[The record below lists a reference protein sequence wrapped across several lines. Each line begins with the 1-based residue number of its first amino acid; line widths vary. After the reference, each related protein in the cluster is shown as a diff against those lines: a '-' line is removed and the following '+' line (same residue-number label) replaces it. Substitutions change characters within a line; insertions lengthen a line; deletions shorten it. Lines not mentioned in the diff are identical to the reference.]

1 MKVWNISFERLDIKN
16 CFLILNCL
24 TNNNCKFIYL
34 IKLHF
39 SLCGCGALIK
49 NRTPGG
55 SVLPPAPI
63 PKPNHWASRTQTDIA
78 HWFYLLIRST
88 LWSFYLIFM
97 PAAISISVIELSLC
111 GQATQLTTDYWLVL
125 DEVLVFWT
133 SLWFWLV
140 SLGARPPV
148 RYVRTCQKRFC
159 AWLALG
165 PPDKHP
171 EVYESDG
178 RRSKDTGRGTSRGK
192 KGCGHKVPPQG
203 HGIGIK
209 IAS

>member
-1 MKVWNISFERLDIKN
+1 VWMWSPNQKPNSRRK
-16 CFLILNCL
+16 CSPPQ
-24 TNNNCKFIYL
+24 
-34 IKLHF
+34 H
-39 SLCGCGALIK
+39 
-49 NRTPGG
+49 RTQ
-55 SVLPPAPI
+55 